1 MIDVEKDV
9 EKTVEQEP
17 LDPLE
22 PSPPRTMTVVLLLI
36 AAALIVSYL
45 CAYALT
51 NALVSAELMN
61 RWPPG
66 RDPRPV
72 RMCIGFVVMMTVFT
86 VGAGY
91 AQWISRR
98 QLKRIDEMEQD

>member
-1 MIDVEKDV
+1 MSDVH
-9 EKTVEQEP
+9 TPVEQDAP
-17 LDPLE
+17 DSAG
-22 PSPPRTMTVVLLLI
+22 PSDQPPRTMTIVLILI

-51 NALVSAELMN
+51 NALIAAELMN

-72 RMCIGFVVMMTVFT
+72 RMCMGFVVMMSLFT
-86 VGAGY
+86 GGAVY
-91 AQWISRR
+91 AQWASRR
-98 QLKRIDEMEQD
+98 QLQRIDEMEQGE